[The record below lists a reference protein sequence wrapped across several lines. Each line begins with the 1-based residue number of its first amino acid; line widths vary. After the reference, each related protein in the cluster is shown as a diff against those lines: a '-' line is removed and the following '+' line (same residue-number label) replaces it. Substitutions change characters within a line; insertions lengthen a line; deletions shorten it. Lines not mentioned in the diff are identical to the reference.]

1 MQIISTEDQLNFV
14 HIQTCRDVWKYYKSS
29 FMLPIRV
36 FVKKIRSERQFL

>member
-14 HIQTCRDVWKYYKSS
+14 HIQTCRDVWNNYKS